1 MLIVLLFL
9 YLKKKNPLIDFQF
22 YYWVKFGMLASQT
35 WLTDNPFL
43 FIQLS
48 VLIVEVWLIFK
59 RHMHHMRFR
68 KWLFKIDWSI
78 QERWVELSS
87 SVKTNND
94 SAIIELMEQSQLSS
108 KSVYWSQ
115 NGVYVQP
122 TFKIKPRFLNE
133 DPILLWWLYPEST
146 FKLQSIPWYDNFQ
159 VSGAVPEHLE

>member
-1 MLIVLLFL
+1 
-9 YLKKKNPLIDFQF
+9 
-22 YYWVKFGMLASQT
+22 MLASQT

-94 SAIIELMEQSQLSS
+94 SAIIKSMEQSRLSS

-115 NGVYVQP
+115 NGVYVQL
-122 TFKIKPRFLNE
+122 TFEIKPRFLNE
-133 DPILLWWLYPEST
+133 DPILLRRLYPEST
-146 FKLQSIPWYDNFQ
+146 SKLPQEQQFPVRDFGS
-159 VSGAVPEHLE
+159 VPKHLKIILDFTSSQLRRHSPLKNHGGPS